1 MSRVKR
7 PSVSP
12 LRRLGLGAIAVAAA
26 FSLAACGGGGE
37 KAAEDE
43 DGSAELTED
52 LEDSGNTPEA
62 NALPTLTPGKLTI
75 ATGEPA
81 FSPWVENDDPES
93 GEGLEAAVAYAV
105 AEQMGFAPENV
116 VWMRTQFDTV
126 IAPGPKDFDINI
138 QQFSIT
144 PERKEAVD
152 FSSPYYVT
160 TQAIVTVDGAKGS
173 DATSLE
179 DLKDVKFGVA
189 AGSNGARVLEEHVD
203 PAEEI
208 AVFNSNE
215 DAVAA
220 LQSGQIDAV
229 VTDLPTVLYLQAAV
243 LDDGVVVGQFEPIE
257 GDGDEFAFL
266 LPKDSELTPYV
277 TEAVDALR
285 DNGTLADLETKWIA
299 EAAGAPVLK

>member
-1 MSRVKR
+1 MSRSTR
-7 PSVSP
+7 PIFSAVRSV
-12 LRRLGLGAIAVAAA
+12 GLGVAAA
-26 FSLAACGGGGE
+26 AMALTLAACGGGETKTEETAGAPDTTE
-37 KAAEDE
+37 GAE
-43 DGSAELTED
+43 SA
-52 LEDSGNTPEA
+52 NTAEA
-62 NALPTLTPGKLTI
+62 DALPTLTPGKFTV

-81 FSPWVENDDPES
+81 FSPWVENNEPES

-105 AEQMGFAPENV
+105 AEQLGFARENV
-116 VWMRTQFDTV
+116 VWVRTPFDSV
-126 IAPGPKDFDINI
+126 IAPGPKDFDVNI

-160 TQAIVTVDGAKGS
+160 TQAIVTVEGAQGA
-173 DATSLE
+173 DAKSLA

-189 AGSNGARVLEEHVD
+189 AGSNGAAVIEQNVA
-203 PAEEI
+203 PTKEI

-220 LQSGQIDAV
+220 LQAGQIDAI

-243 LDDGVVVGQFEPIE
+243 LDEGVVVGQFEPLA

-266 LPKDSELTPYV
+266 LPKGSELTPAV
-277 TEAVDALR
+277 TAAVDALR
-285 DNGTLADLETKWIA
+285 EDGTLAELEAKWIA
-299 EAAGAPVLK
+299 EGAGVPVLK

>member
-1 MSRVKR
+1 MSRSTRPTITAAKR
-7 PSVSP
+7 LSF
-12 LRRLGLGAIAVAAA
+12 GAAA
-26 FSLAACGGGGE
+26 AALALTLAACGGGTSEAKPDENTEGTE
-37 KAAEDE
+37 AAE
-43 DGSAELTED
+43 AA
-52 LEDSGNTPEA
+52 NTPEA
-62 NALPTLTPGKLTI
+62 DALPTLTPGKLTV

-105 AEQMGFAPENV
+105 AEEMGFAPENV
-116 VWMRTQFDTV
+116 VWVRTPFDSV
-126 IAPGPKDFDINI
+126 IAPGPKDFDLNV

-144 PERKEAVD
+144 PERQEAVD

-160 TQAIVTVDGAKGS
+160 TQAIVTVEGAAGA
-173 DATSLE
+173 DATSLA

-189 AGSNGARVLEEHVD
+189 AGSNGAAVVEKNVD
-203 PAEEI
+203 PTQEI

-220 LQSGQIDAV
+220 LQAGQIDAM

-243 LDDGVVVGQFEPIE
+243 LDDGVVVGQFEPLE

-266 LPKDSELTPYV
+266 LPKDSELTEPV
-277 TEAVDALR
+277 TKAVDALR
-285 DNGTLADLETKWIA
+285 DSGKLAELESKWIA
-299 EAAGAPVLK
+299 EGAGAPVLK

>member
-1 MSRVKR
+1 MSRSTKLASPWKR
-7 PSVSP
+7 FGV
-12 LRRLGLGAIAVAAA
+12 GMVAAVAA
-26 FSLAACGGGGE
+26 FSLAACGSGTEKSDETSEEQSGE
-37 KAAEDE
+37 VSEEVAESE
-43 DGSAELTED
+43 
-52 LEDSGNTPEA
+52 NTPEA
-62 NALPTLTPGKLTI
+62 DALPTLTPGKLTV

-116 VWMRTQFDTV
+116 VWVRTQFDTV
-126 IAPGPKDFDINI
+126 ISPGPKDFDVNI
-138 QQFSIT
+138 QQFSISE
-144 PERKEAVD
+144 ERLEAVD

-160 TQAIVTVDGAKGS
+160 TQAIVTEEGNNGA

-179 DLKDVKFGVA
+179 ELKDVKFGVA
-189 AGSNGARVLEEHVD
+189 AGSNAAKVIEANME
-203 PAEEI
+203 PTQEI

-243 LDDGVVVGQFEPIE
+243 LDNGVVVGQFEPIE

-266 LPKDSELTPYV
+266 LPKDSELTPAV
-277 TEAVDALR
+277 TAAVDALAE
-285 DNGTLADLETKWIA
+285 DGTLAELQEKWLA

>member
-1 MSRVKR
+1 MSRSLK
-7 PSVSP
+7 SQTSP
-12 LRRLGLGAIAVAAA
+12 LKRFGVGVVAAIAAL
-26 FSLAACGGGGE
+26 SLSACGSGGDAKVEGE
-37 KAAEDE
+37 KEEAQSEA
-43 DGSAELTED
+43 TE
-52 LEDSGNTPEA
+52 SQNTPEA
-62 NALPTLTPGKLTI
+62 DALPTLTPGKLTI

-105 AEQMGFAPENV
+105 AEEMGFAAENV
-116 VWMRTQFDTV
+116 VWVRTPFDTV
-126 IAPGPKDFDINI
+126 INPGPKDFDMNI

-144 PERKEAVD
+144 PERLEAVD

-160 TQAIVTVDGAKGS
+160 TQAIVTEEGNAGA

-179 DLKDVKFGVA
+179 ELKDVKFGVA
-189 AGSNGARVLEEHVD
+189 AGSNGAKVIEENVD
-203 PAEEI
+203 PTQEI

-243 LDDGVVVGQFEPIE
+243 LDDGVVVGQFEPLE

-266 LPKDSELTPYV
+266 LPKDSELTPAV
-277 TEAVDALR
+277 TEAVDALEE
-285 DNGTLADLETKWIA
+285 NGTLAELQQKWLA
-299 EAAGAPVLK
+299 DAAGAPVLK